1 MLIHTN
7 GRVYDYN
14 LGRFLSVDPFI
25 QGIGNSQGINPY
37 SYVMNN
43 PLGDTDPT
51 GYTAEK
57 EVEVK
62 RAPKLGSRLG
72 RSQTVT
78 VTAKDGG
85 LSISGGNGAARS
97 AVRGALTNSLSSAGF
112 NVADIGSQGN
122 IAKTD
127 KVAST
132 TTTPSISTQGNS
144 LSSDIQSQTQDTLSS
159 IGQDFGYGYGEGVTA
174 KYSELGYNEDG
185 NINQATISCDFV
197 CQKDGAEYGK
207 ITADNIAQR
216 AMIMNFRHGQSQ
228 AADALAMAFSPLA
241 TAYGGLGL
249 RSGYQS
255 IAHAF
260 KNLPVQKRNA
270 LFGIYGEIASIL
282 NGAYHPVNAVR
293 SLVPYS
299 PAIQSAAFRYAPG
312 AEKILRKPAI
322 KRFGAGRGKPK
333 IRPEQLGN

>member
-1 MLIHTN
+1 MSASSN
-7 GRVYDYN
+7 G
-14 LGRFLSVDPFI
+14 
-25 QGIGNSQGINPY
+25 
-37 SYVMNN
+37 
-43 PLGDTDPT
+43 
-51 GYTAEK
+51 
-57 EVEVK
+57 
-62 RAPKLGSRLG
+62 
-72 RSQTVT
+72 
-78 VTAKDGG
+78 
-85 LSISGGNGAARS
+85 SGGATITFSGNNGAAVN
-97 AVRGALTNSLSSAGF
+97 AVKNSVSNSLSGAGF
-112 NVADIGSQGN
+112 NVSDIGSQN
-122 IAKTD
+122 DIAKTD

-132 TTTPSISTQGNS
+132 PTETSSRRTQGNS

-159 IGQDFGYGYGEGVTA
+159 IGQDFGYEYGEGVTA
-174 KYSELGYNEDG
+174 RYSEFGYNEEG
-185 NINQATISCDFV
+185 NINQATISCDLS
-197 CQKDGAEYGK
+197 CQKAGADYGK
-207 ITADNIAQR
+207 ITADNIAHR

-228 AADALAMAFSPLA
+228 AAEALTMSFTPLA

-270 LFGIYGEIASIL
+270 LFGLYGEIASIL

-299 PAIQSAAFRYAPG
+299 PVIQSAAFRYAPA

-322 KRFGAGRGKPK
+322 KRFGAGPGKPK